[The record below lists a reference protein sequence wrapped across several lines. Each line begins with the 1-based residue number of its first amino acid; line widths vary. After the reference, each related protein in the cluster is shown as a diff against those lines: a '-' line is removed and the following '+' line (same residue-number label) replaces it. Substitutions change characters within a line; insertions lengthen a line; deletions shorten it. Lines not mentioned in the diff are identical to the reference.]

1 MTITG
6 THDATLMV
14 LSVLIAMAASYTA
27 LDLANRVRASSGWAR
42 HAWLA
47 TAAVAMG
54 GGIWAMHFVAML
66 AFSMPGMEVSYDP
79 GLTLLSLLVP
89 IGATGFSFLVVSW
102 ARPRPMLLLA
112 GGLIMGLGI
121 VAMHYLGMAAMMMEA
136 DLRYDRLWVAV
147 SVLIALGAATT
158 ALWLSLQTS
167 GMMTRFGAAI
177 VMGSAVSG
185 MHYSSMQGAVFTAHS
200 HVDMAQGWTSLTQAT
215 VAVAVAAST
224 FLILFLS
231 LIAAMFDRRFALLAE
246 REAMAS
252 RRSEE
257 RFRWLYQRTPLPLH
271 SLDQE
276 GRIEDA
282 TEAWLDLVGYRRE
295 EVIGRPLMNF
305 MTETSARQLV
315 QSDWPAL
322 LEQGELKEAEYRV
335 VTKAGDF
342 LDVVASARVE
352 RAEQGVVLRVL
363 GGLTNV
369 TERRRTEEALRQS
382 QKLEA
387 IGQLTGGVAHDFN
400 NLLAAIMG
408 NLELL
413 RKRHPGDPKT
423 AYFVEN
429 ALLAVQRGAGLTQR
443 LVAFARRQELK
454 PKAVDIPELVR
465 GMADLLQRSIGPRI
479 QVDTHFPLR
488 LSCAHVDANQLELA
502 LLNLA
507 VNARDAMPE
516 GGRFS
521 ISGSERV
528 LLPGEEDG
536 LNPGMYVCLSV
547 ADTGIGMDSTTLS
560 RAAEPFFTTK
570 EVGRGTGLGL
580 AMVHGL
586 AAQSG
591 GRLILRSEPGRG
603 TTAEL
608 WLPAAQEKPQ
618 AKWEQGEAEAAAPIL
633 QHVAPLTIL
642 VVDDDALVLAN
653 TAAML
658 EDLGHTVLQ
667 APSGHDAQTL
677 LQAGHR
683 VDLVM
688 TDHAMPGMTG
698 AQLASTLRS
707 ERPELPILLVSGYAD
722 MPADTP
728 DQVRKLNKPF
738 DQAAL
743 AQAVSDTVGL
753 SSGAAIIPLRERRD
767 QAFLRRE

>member
-6 THDATLMV
+6 THDTTLMV

-66 AFSMPGMEVSYDP
+66 AFSMPGMEVSYNP
-79 GLTLLSLLVP
+79 GLTLLSLVVP
-89 IGATGFSFLVVSW
+89 IVATGFSFVVVSRR
-102 ARPRPMLLLA
+102 RPRPMLLA

-167 GMMTRFGAAI
+167 GMTTRFGAAT
-177 VMGSAVSG
+177 VMGAAVSG

-246 REAMAS
+246 REAVAL

-271 SLDQE
+271 SLDQD

-282 TEAWLDLVGYRRE
+282 TEAWLDLMGYRRE
-295 EVIGRPLMNF
+295 EITGRPLMNF
-305 MTETSARQLV
+305 MTEASARQLV

-352 RAEQGVVLRVL
+352 RAERGVVLRVL
-363 GGLTNV
+363 GGLTDV
-369 TERRRTEEALRQS
+369 TERKRTEEALRQS

-387 IGQLTGGVAHDFN
+387 IGQLTGGIAHDFN

-423 AYFVEN
+423 AYFVGN
-429 ALLAVQRGAGLTQR
+429 ALLAVERGAGLTQR
-443 LVAFARRQELK
+443 LLAFARRQELK

-479 QVDTHFPLR
+479 EVDTHFPLR

-528 LLPGEEDG
+528 LLPGGENG

-547 ADTGIGMDSTTLS
+547 TDTGIGMDATTLA

-570 EVGRGTGLGL
+570 EVGKGTGLGL

-591 GRLILRSEPGRG
+591 GCLILRSEPGQG

-618 AKWEQGEAEAAAPIL
+618 AKWKQGAAEAAPTL
-633 QHVAPLTIL
+633 LHVAPLTIL

-667 APSGHDAQTL
+667 APSGHDALAL
-677 LQAGHR
+677 LRAGHR

-728 DQVRKLNKPF
+728 DQVGKLNKPF

-753 SSGAAIIPLRERRD
+753 SNGAAIIPLRERRD
-767 QAFLRRE
+767 QAFLMRE